1 MIKLLKWC
9 GIIAATLLALIS
21 LGIIIGY
28 PIYAMMDQGNPF
40 YMLVYL
46 VAWVPI
52 WITVSIWLVIVEAL
66 NPYK

>member
-9 GIIAATLLALIS
+9 GLVIITLLAFIGIS
-21 LGIIIGY
+21 VIIIY
-28 PIYAMMDQGNPF
+28 PIYAMLDQGNPF
-40 YMLVYL
+40 YMLVYI

-52 WITVSIWLVIVEAL
+52 WIIVIIWLTLINVL